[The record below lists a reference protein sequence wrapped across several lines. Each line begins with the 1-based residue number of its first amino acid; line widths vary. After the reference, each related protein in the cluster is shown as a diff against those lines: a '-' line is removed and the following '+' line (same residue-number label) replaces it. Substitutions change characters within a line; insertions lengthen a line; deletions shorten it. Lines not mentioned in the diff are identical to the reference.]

1 VAVLPF
7 TSVVVIVN
15 VVVPVGKIV
24 GALFVVDNMPQLSA
38 VVGVP
43 ILILV
48 ALQLPASATP
58 FIVAGQVI
66 VGA

>member
-24 GALFVVDNMPQLSA
+24 GALFVVDNIPQLSA
-38 VVGVP
+38 VTGVP
-43 ILILV
+43 IFTFV
-48 ALQLPASATP
+48 ALQLPASVTLL
-58 FIVAGQVI
+58 IVAGQVI